1 MKLKFSY
8 FPGYCGC
15 FLFLQVIMSSG
26 KKFIYFHLCF
36 SLKYFQNSFDH
47 LIHVCS
53 ELKLCSA
60 HSLFSWSDFSV
71 SLQVP
76 QSFYHLFV
84 PGPLSIIRNACMGLG
99 RGLFTRTQATY
110 SATTLKKMFAP
121 LPETINCQQTLRP
134 WWRTLLLNPCPTH
147 DEILMDLIMCSTVSM
162 NPWQSTPPS
171 VGDVDALFREE
182 HSTIT
187 YSQHPG
193 QLWAE
198 RST

>member
-1 MKLKFSY
+1 MFSS
-8 FPGYCGC
+8 FP
-15 FLFLQVIMSSG
+15 VRTPS
-26 KKFIYFHLCF
+26 
-36 SLKYFQNSFDH
+36 
-47 LIHVCS
+47 
-53 ELKLCSA
+53 
-60 HSLFSWSDFSV
+60 FSWSDFSV

-99 RGLFTRTQATY
+99 RRLFTRTQATY
-110 SATTLKKMFAP
+110 STTALKKMLAP

-134 WWRTLLLNPCPTH
+134 GWRTLLLNPCPTH
-147 DEILMDLIMCSTVSM
+147 DEILMDLIMCRTVSM
-162 NPWQSTPPS
+162 NPGQSTPPS
-171 VGDVDALFREE
+171 VGDVDVPLRAE

-198 RST
+198 RSTLISGGGRDLKMTDSFTFF